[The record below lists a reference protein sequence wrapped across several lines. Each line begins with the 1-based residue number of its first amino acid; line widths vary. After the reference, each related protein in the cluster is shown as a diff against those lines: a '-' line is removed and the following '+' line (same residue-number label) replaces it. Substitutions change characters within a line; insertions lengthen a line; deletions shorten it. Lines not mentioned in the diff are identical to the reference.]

1 MPLRRCRHCRPAS
14 SIRPGRDSSFRTPS
28 GEAYGFTLN
37 GKIYID
43 PRIAEADTPIHEYAH
58 LWAEALRISDAK
70 EWNRIRD
77 IILKQ
82 FKGSDLFND
91 VLENYTELQN
101 DPDRLA
107 EEILAHFL
115 GTQGQQRLLDAVNR
129 TDPALPDLRAR
140 AIAAVRDTQRAIND
154 FWQRIAQ
161 FFGIKDKPPEQIAD
175 SILRDLL
182 TPKNSLPFSAGRGS
196 ASAHQNVP
204 TRDTFYSNAERAV
217 ENFSQKKATAEQ
229 WLAMIQKNGGLKA
242 GEDKWLGLSEWL
254 NELKGQ
260 FITKK
265 EDAIP
270 KLIFS

>member
-70 EWNRIRD
+70 EWNRIRE

-196 ASAHQNVP
+196 ASAHQKPPCATPGVP
-204 TRDTFYSNAERAV
+204 LTTSGSASRSSSASKTKPQSK
-217 ENFSQKKATAEQ
+217 SPTPSSAT
-229 WLAMIQKNGGLKA
+229 
-242 GEDKWLGLSEWL
+242 S
-254 NELKGQ
+254 
-260 FITKK
+260 
-265 EDAIP
+265 
-270 KLIFS
+270 